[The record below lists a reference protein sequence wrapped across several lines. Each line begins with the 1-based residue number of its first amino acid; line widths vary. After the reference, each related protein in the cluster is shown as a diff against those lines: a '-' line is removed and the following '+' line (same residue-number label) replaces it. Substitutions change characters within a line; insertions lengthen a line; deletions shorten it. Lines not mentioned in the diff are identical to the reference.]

1 MGIKRTASFSN
12 FEEQNKCQACSKMSL
27 AVKKKYKTL
36 HCIKKTTV
44 YENRTHRILFL
55 SVWIRVCFQALRKK
69 LDITQF
75 FSDIHSKVLRS
86 VRITFFVLHLS
97 FF

>member
-1 MGIKRTASFSN
+1 M
-12 FEEQNKCQACSKMSL
+12 L
-27 AVKKKYKTL
+27 P
-36 HCIKKTTV
+36 
-44 YENRTHRILFL
+44 ILFL